1 MHFLIHLE
9 WSFWRL
15 IKDTAEFYSRVY
27 LTLRRKGKPLPTNDL
42 WIAASALQH
51 GAAVF
56 TYDQHYDAIDGLIVG
71 SRLADFLP

>member
-1 MHFLIHLE
+1 
-9 WSFWRL
+9 
-15 IKDTAEFYSRVY
+15 
-27 LTLRRKGKPLPTNDL
+27 L